1 MNAPPRPAVAGLL
14 VALAAAGCATQKPA
28 PEASRG
34 ALWKERRTLL
44 ACLDHW
50 RLEGKLA
57 LAAKDEGWSAN
68 LDWRQNGEAF
78 EMQLSGP
85 FGWGG
90 LRLAGDQRHVVVRD
104 GDEVYRFAGAP
115 EGVIRRQFGMTIPVA
130 GLRYWVRGTPRPES
144 AAVPKL
150 DRYGRLSRLD
160 QSGWTIRYRSYV
172 SRAGP
177 DLPERLVMT
186 RPDVRLKL
194 VVDDWKIER
203 DGGSAASCPAG
214 ER

>member
-1 MNAPPRPAVAGLL
+1 MNRPSRPALALLL
-14 VALAAAGCATQKPA
+14 VGLAAGCATQKPA
-28 PEASRG
+28 PEAPR
-34 ALWKERRTLL
+34 AQLWKERRASLT
-44 ACLDHW
+44 CLDHW
-50 RLEGKLA
+50 QLEGKLA

-85 FGWGG
+85 FGLGG
-90 LRLAGDQRHVVVRD
+90 LRLAGDRRHVVVRD
-104 GDEVYRFAGAP
+104 GDEVYRYAAAP

-130 GLRYWVRGTPRPES
+130 GLSYWVRGTPRPEL

-150 DRYGRLSRLD
+150 DRYGRLSRLE
-160 QSGWTIRYRSYV
+160 QSGWTIRYRSYA
-172 SRAGP
+172 SRGGP
-177 DLPERLVMT
+177 DLPKRLVMT

-194 VVDDWKIER
+194 VVDDWKIDR
-203 DGGSAASCPAG
+203 AGANGAPCPAE